1 MDKEFVTLELGV
13 KLKQLGFNDPCLV
26 GVINNETLTAIGFSF
41 KNYNNNV
48 HDFVL
53 PLWQQAFEWFE
64 EKHNLEGIVKSWKEG
79 NDNYFYYS
87 VNKLFSASHYQMKYT
102 TRLQAKIACLEKL
115 IETTTV

>member
-1 MDKEFVTLELGV
+1 MDKEFVTYQLEIKLKELGF
-13 KLKQLGFNDPCLV
+13 KYDCLGFYYSNQTFGYHPDSD
-26 GVINNETLTAIGFSF
+26 AFA
-41 KNYNNNV
+41 
-48 HDFVL
+48 DA
-53 PLWQQAFEWFE
+53 PLWQQAFDWFE
-64 EKHNLEGIVKSWKEG
+64 EKHKIEGIVKSWKEG